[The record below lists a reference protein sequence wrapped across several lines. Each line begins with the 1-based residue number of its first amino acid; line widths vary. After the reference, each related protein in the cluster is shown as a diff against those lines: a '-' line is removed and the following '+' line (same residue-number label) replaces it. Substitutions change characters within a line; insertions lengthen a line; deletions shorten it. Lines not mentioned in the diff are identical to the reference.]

1 MTTIDHT
8 RRLAPVTY
16 DLDGQVSETPF
27 NPAYVT
33 SSELLELAEMM
44 RPHGDKKLTE
54 AVEKIWRTS
63 EAIDTA
69 AVLIT
74 AGEPYGD
81 NVLDED
87 PATLTRRIVDNATRT
102 VVHASGHYDNALRAA
117 EAALVRAAR
126 TTLKPAVDGV
136 VKRLRKDFDTHA
148 AIIKR
153 AADVGLS
160 QHTDRDDLLTTGTE
174 DQITAYRDLTAAEA
188 GLEQIA
194 GLRNRMA
201 QLLTYGPWDSP
212 VTAYVTN
219 VSTSLDLDSASNIYD
234 GETEWRQYHQAN
246 MGASH
251 IKVHST
257 RLGGRWLALVGA
269 GYTLHLN
276 TADEATAVMTG
287 AVAA

>member
-1 MTTIDHT
+1 MTAIDHT
-8 RRLAPVTY
+8 RRLSPVAY
-16 DLDGQVSETPF
+16 SLDGQVSETVF

-44 RPHGDKKLTE
+44 RPHGDKKLTD

-63 EAIDTA
+63 EAITAA

-74 AGEPYGD
+74 NGEGYGD
-81 NVLDED
+81 TLLDDD
-87 PATLTRRIVDNATRT
+87 PEALTRRIVANATRT
-102 VVHASGHYDNALRAA
+102 VVHASGHYDTALNAA

-126 TTLKPAVDGV
+126 TALKPAVDGV

-148 AIIKR
+148 AVIKR
-153 AADVGLS
+153 AATVGLS

-174 DQITAYRDLTAAEA
+174 DQIAAYRDLAGAEA

-194 GLRNRMA
+194 GLRIRMA

-212 VTAYVTN
+212 VAAFVTD
-219 VSTSLDLDSASNIYD
+219 VATSLDLDSAANIYD
-234 GETEWRQYHQAN
+234 GDTEWRQYHQGA
-246 MGASH
+246 MGAAH
-251 IKVHST
+251 IRVHST

-276 TADEATAVMTG
+276 TADEATAVLTE
-287 AVAA
+287 AVAV